1 MDFATIFRLEENL
14 NLDKKTLVFL
24 RWIAIFGQ
32 LFSVNLVFFFLDLN
46 FPVFLCHV
54 VIFVG
59 LLSNIYLQFGIK
71 ATLLKD
77 LYSSSFLMY
86 DIIQLSILLFLTG
99 GIFNPFAILLIV
111 PTIVS
116 STFLSV
122 GSTIILG
129 TSTIFLLFVL
139 TFFNMPLPGMEE
151 YVLSFPNYY
160 VTGILI
166 SLIIGL
172 IFLSYFGI
180 RFAGETKKRSDALN
194 KLQQILA
201 KEYELESLGG
211 QAAAAAHSLGTPLAT
226 ISVVSKELRK
236 EVGDNSKLTKD
247 IDLLISQTKRCSEI
261 LKKISQKKIISD
273 EFLSSMS
280 FENLLEEI
288 IKSFKESTEKK
299 IKLNT
304 DKDIN
309 KIDIKKNPELV
320 YGLRNF
326 IGNAVKFS
334 NDKILISI
342 ISDNINLFV
351 IIEDDGPGFPE
362 DIIKALGEPYIRS
375 RSKLYKNNA
384 GLGLGTFLGKT
395 LLERQSA
402 IISFENDSSLSGAKV
417 KIKWRINDLSSLA

>member
-32 LFSVNLVFFFLDLN
+32 FFSVNIVYFFLDLN
-46 FPVFLCHV
+46 FPVLLCHII
-54 VIFVG
+54 IFIG
-59 LLSNIYLQFGIK
+59 LFTNIYLQFGLK
-71 ATLLKD
+71 STLLKD

-86 DIIQLSILLFLTG
+86 DIIQLSSLLFLTG

-116 STFLSV
+116 STFLSM

-129 TSTIFLLFVL
+129 SSTIFLLFFL
-139 TFFNMPLPGMEE
+139 TFFNLPLPGMEE
-151 YVLSFPNYY
+151 YILSFPNYY

-226 ISVVSKELRK
+226 ITVVSKEMRK

-247 IDLLISQTKRCSEI
+247 IDLLISQTKRCSDI
-261 LKKISQKKIISD
+261 LKNISQKKIIND

-280 FENLLEEI
+280 FEDLLEEI
-288 IKSFKESTEKK
+288 IKSFKESSEKN
-299 IKLNT
+299 ISLNT
-304 DKDIN
+304 DKDTN

-326 IGNAVKFS
+326 IGNAVKFA
-334 NDKILISI
+334 NKNILLSI
-342 ISDNINLFV
+342 VSDNINLY
-351 IIEDDGPGFPE
+351 ILIEDDGPGFPD
-362 DIIKALGEPYIRS
+362 DIIQALGEPYIKS

-402 IISFENDSSLSGAKV
+402 VINFENKSSLSGAKV
-417 KIKWRINDLSSLA
+417 KIKWRINDLVI

>member
-24 RWIAIFGQ
+24 RWIAISGQ
-32 LFSVNLVFFFLDLN
+32 LFSVNLVFFYLDLN
-46 FPVFLCHV
+46 FPVLLCH
-54 VIFVG
+54 IIILIGF
-59 LLSNIYLQFGIK
+59 LTNIYLQFG
-71 ATLLKD
+71 LRDSQLKD
-77 LYSSSFLMY
+77 LYSCAFLLY
-86 DIIQLSILLFLTG
+86 DIVQLSILLFLTG

-116 STFLSV
+116 STFLSM

-139 TFFNMPLPGMEE
+139 TFFKMPLPGMEE

-172 IFLSYFGI
+172 IFLSFFGI

-226 ISVVSKELRK
+226 ISVVSKEMRK

-273 EFLSSMS
+273 EFISEMT
-280 FENLLEEI
+280 FEDLLEEI
-288 IKSFKESTEKK
+288 IKSFQESTEKE
-299 IKLNT
+299 IILNT
-304 DKDIN
+304 EKDIN
-309 KIDIKKNPELV
+309 KIFIKKNPEIV

-334 NDKILISI
+334 NQRILIAVV
-342 ISDNINLFV
+342 SDNINLKVV
-351 IIEDDGPGFPE
+351 INDDGPGFPE
-362 DIIKALGEPYIRS
+362 DIMLALGEPYIRS
-375 RSKLYKNNA
+375 RSRMSQKNA

-395 LLERQSA
+395 LLERKSA
-402 IISFENDSSLSGAKV
+402 VITFNNNGSLKGAEV
-417 KIKWRINDLSSLA
+417 IIKWRINDLSIST

>member
-1 MDFATIFRLEENL
+1 MDFATIFRLDENL

-32 LFSVNLVFFFLDLN
+32 LFSVNIVFFYLDLN
-46 FPVFLCHV
+46 FPVLICHII
-54 VIFVG
+54 IFIG
-59 LLSNIYLQFGIK
+59 LFTNIYLQFGLK
-71 ATLLKD
+71 ANLLKD
-77 LYSSSFLMY
+77 LYSCSFLIY

-116 STFLSV
+116 STFLSM

-129 TSTIFLLFVL
+129 TLTITLLFVL

-172 IFLSYFGI
+172 LFLSYFGI
-180 RFAGETKKRSDALN
+180 RFAGETKKRSEALN

-226 ISVVSKELRK
+226 ITVVSKEMRK

-247 IDLLISQTKRCSEI
+247 IDLLISQTKRCSDI
-261 LKKISQKKIISD
+261 LKKISQKQIIKD
-273 EFLSSMS
+273 EFLSAMS

-288 IKSFKESTEKK
+288 IKSFKESSEKN

-304 DKDIN
+304 DKDVN
-309 KIDIKKNPELV
+309 KIDIKKNPEIV

-334 NDKILISI
+334 NQNILISI
-342 ISDNINLFV
+342 VSDNINLFV
-351 IIEDDGPGFPE
+351 IIEDDGPGFPV
-362 DIIKALGEPYIRS
+362 DIMKALGEPYIKS
-375 RSKLYKNNA
+375 RSKLSRDNA

-395 LLERQSA
+395 LLERLSA
-402 IISFENDSSLSGAKV
+402 VISFENNGSLNGAKV
-417 KIKWRINDLSSLA
+417 KIKWRINDLSIST